1 MAAERQSMK
10 NTEER
15 VLIVNKTSEIEIGW
29 RKNYTTTRESKPL
42 KRRGKEEE
50 EANWILRIN

>member
-29 RKNYTTTRESKPL
+29 RENYTAVPL
-42 KRRGKEEE
+42 PLPL
-50 EANWILRIN
+50 N